1 MNIVATMFMVMQ
13 SPDLKAN
20 LGSGRRRE
28 ESERRRQRILE
39 AARAGFGQL
48 GFAKATVDSIASE
61 AGVSNG
67 LLYQFFRNKEHLFE
81 VVIGELLR
89 DWARAISLR
98 DEPEPATASEALE
111 AMFRASVEFARANP
125 LLPKLL
131 SEDAQL
137 QLERFRLRGKD
148 RVEPHRELVAG
159 ILERGVAAGEFHADL
174 DIPAAADVVCQL
186 QSDYANRAYRRD
198 PLHPATPALIDAAI
212 RLVARGLRP

>member
-1 MNIVATMFMVMQ
+1 MFIFMQATD
-13 SPDLKAN
+13 STGKPR
-20 LGSGRRRE
+20 SGRRQE
-28 ESERRRQRILE
+28 QSEQRRQRILE
-39 AARAGFGQL
+39 AARQGFGRV

-98 DEPEPATASEALE
+98 DEPEPATASAALE
-111 AMFRASVEFARANP
+111 ATFRASVEFARANP

-137 QLERFRLRGKD
+137 QLERFRLVGKD
-148 RVEPHRELVAG
+148 RVEPHRALVAR
-159 ILERGVAAGEFHADL
+159 ILERGVAAGEFRADL
-174 DIPAAADVVCQL
+174 DVPALADVICQL

-212 RLVARGLRP
+212 RLIATGLKR

>member
-1 MNIVATMFMVMQ
+1 MFTVMQ
-13 SPDLKAN
+13 AFDSKAKPRA
-20 LGSGRRRE
+20 GRRQE

-39 AARAGFGQL
+39 AAREGFGEL

-98 DEPEPATASEALE
+98 DRPEPASASDALE
-111 AMFRASVEFARANP
+111 AMFRALVEFARANP

-131 SEDAQL
+131 SDDAQL
-137 QLERFRLRGKD
+137 QLERFRLVGKD

-159 ILERGVAAGEFHADL
+159 ILERGVAAGEFRADL
-174 DIPAAADVVCQL
+174 DVAAAADVVCQL

-198 PLHPATPALIDAAI
+198 PLHPATPAVIDAAI
-212 RLVARGLRP
+212 RLIATGLRA

>member
-1 MNIVATMFMVMQ
+1 MQ
-13 SPDLKAN
+13 PADPEAKPRQGL
-20 LGSGRRRE
+20 RRQ
-28 ESERRRQRILE
+28 ESERRRQRVLE
-39 AARAGFGQL
+39 AARDGFGRL

-81 VVIGELLR
+81 VVIEQLLR

-98 DEPEPATASEALE
+98 DRPEPASAAEALE

-148 RVEPHRELVAG
+148 RVDPHRQLVAG
-159 ILERGVAAGEFHADL
+159 ILRRGIEAGEFRADL
-174 DIPAAADVVCQL
+174 DVPAVADIICQL

-198 PLHPATPALIDAAI
+198 PLHPSTPALIDAAI
-212 RLVARGLRP
+212 RLIGDGLES

>member
-1 MNIVATMFMVMQ
+1 MQ
-13 SPDLKAN
+13 APEMTTKP
-20 LGSGRRRE
+20 GRNRRHA
-28 ESERRRQRILE
+28 ESEKRRQRILE
-39 AARAGFGQL
+39 AARQGFGQL

-98 DEPEPATASEALE
+98 DQPEPATAGEALE
-111 AMFRASVEFARANP
+111 ATFRASVEFARANP

-137 QLERFRLRGKD
+137 QLERFRLVGKD
-148 RVEPHRELVAG
+148 RVEPHRQWVAG
-159 ILERGVAAGEFHADL
+159 ILERGVAAGEFRADL
-174 DIPAAADVVCQL
+174 DVPALADVICQL

-198 PLHPATPALIDAAI
+198 PLHPATRDLIDAAI
-212 RLVARGLRP
+212 RLIAAGLRP

>member
-1 MNIVATMFMVMQ
+1 MNNRAKMFKVVQMTD
-13 SPDLKAN
+13 SKAKPAV
-20 LGSGRRRE
+20 GRRQE
-28 ESERRRQRILE
+28 QSERRRRSILE
-39 AARAGFGQL
+39 AAREGFGRL

-98 DEPEPATASEALE
+98 DQPEPATAGAALE
-111 AMFRASVEFARANP
+111 ATFRASVEFARANP

-137 QLERFRLRGKD
+137 QLERFRLVGKD
-148 RVEPHRELVAG
+148 RVEPHRQWVAG
-159 ILERGVAAGEFHADL
+159 ILERGVAAGEFRADL
-174 DIPAAADVVCQL
+174 DVPAMADVICQL

-198 PLHPATPALIDAAI
+198 PLHPATPDVIDAAI
-212 RLVARGLRP
+212 RLIAAGLRP